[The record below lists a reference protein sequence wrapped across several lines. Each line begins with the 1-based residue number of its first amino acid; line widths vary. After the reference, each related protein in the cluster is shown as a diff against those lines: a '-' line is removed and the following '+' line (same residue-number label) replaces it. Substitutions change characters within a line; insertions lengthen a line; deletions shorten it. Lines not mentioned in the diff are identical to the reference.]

1 MSKRIMLPLE
11 YNLLTCPCLS
21 MCSTHYSPSNSL
33 LCTSCIY
40 DIVLT
45 LTPGQM
51 VTSQKPYQSVSN
63 IGTHNRN
70 TYNQPHLW
78 LLQSQLSFVRFSIQ
92 RVHWP
97 ICDHSFPENQV
108 ILHHLSAS
116 PCHCLICLYFDVMNF
131 VMVPP
136 TYIKTWT
143 LPLEFPPTRT
153 FRVGW
158 NTLREQ
164 TEPRTSGSLRLRRML
179 PSQSYTWI
187 CNRREVTLV

>member
-51 VTSQKPYQSVSN
+51 LTSQKPYQSVSN

-78 LLQSQLSFVRFSIQ
+78 SSNPSFLSSGLVFKGFTGLFVIIVFLKTR
-92 RVHWP
+92 W
-97 ICDHSFPENQV
+97 SFITWALVPAIVSSVCTQWTCHGASD
-108 ILHHLSAS
+108 LHKDMDS
-116 PCHCLICLYFDVMNF
+116 PTG
-131 VMVPP
+131 VP
-136 TYIKTWT
+136 TH
-143 LPLEFPPTRT
+143 
-153 FRVGW
+153 
-158 NTLREQ
+158 
-164 TEPRTSGSLRLRRML
+164 
-179 PSQSYTWI
+179 
-187 CNRREVTLV
+187 